1 MHDHTMEEAS
11 QTADK
16 MCLDTSY
23 DMGSMAHDD
32 VGPSHTFAHRD
43 TSRSPSTSSTTSL
56 LPTTHTS
63 PPPTTHTAP
72 VDVCGRDEMRFMPT
86 PSAVPLEQGETSQ
99 GTNEEKKKMMIFDGQ
114 LAWVEPKRYLI
125 LNTLVTRILLQF
137 SEWICPLAIIWEK
150 FLEFIENALLGKV
163 TSEGDDKYLIAT
175 AEQPLCAYH
184 LEDWIHPSELP
195 IRYARY
201 SSCFLKEAGAH
212 GRDTLGI
219 FRVHQFE
226 KVHMVKIL
234 SSSV

>member
-1 MHDHTMEEAS
+1 MHDHTTEEAS

-63 PPPTTHTAP
+63 PPPTTRTAP

-86 PSAVPLEQGETSQ
+86 PSAVPLEQDETSQ
-99 GTNEEKKKMMIFDGQ
+99 GTNEEKKKMMIFYGQ
-114 LAWVEPKRYLI
+114 LAWVEPKRKTKQKKI
-125 LNTLVTRILLQF
+125 GEKV
-137 SEWICPLAIIWEK
+137 WE
-150 FLEFIENALLGKV
+150 
-163 TSEGDDKYLIAT
+163 S